1 MKNSESPISNL
12 QSPTSNLQSPIYLDH
27 SATTPVD
34 PRVVE
39 AMLPYFAEQFGNA
52 SSLHRWG
59 QAALAALDEARRTIA
74 DILRARPNEIV
85 FTGCGSESDN
95 LALRGV
101 AFALRSRGNHIVT
114 TPIEHHAILNTA
126 AQLEKEFGFTV
137 TRVPVNQSGV
147 VNPDDIARAITPR
160 TILISVMYANNE
172 VGTIEPLR
180 EIAKIARA
188 KKIVFHT
195 DAVQAGGY
203 LPLDVE
209 ELGVDLMS
217 LGAHK
222 FHGPKGVGALYVRAG
237 TPLLAQQTGGSQER
251 ARRAGTEN
259 IPSIVGM
266 ATALKIAQSERETTN
281 ARLRA
286 LREKLIE
293 GILERVAESQLTGDP
308 QNRLP
313 GHASFVIPGAVGD
326 EMVLGLDLAGI
337 AASTGSACTAGSAEP
352 SHVLA
357 AMGYAPEIARGA
369 LRLTL
374 GRSNTDADVERAA
387 NAVADVVGKLRRK

>member
-1 MKNSESPISNL
+1 MM
-12 QSPTSNLQSPIYLDH
+12 PIYLDH

-34 PRVVE
+34 PRVIE
-39 AMLPYFAEQFGNA
+39 AMLPYFAEKFGNA

-59 QAALAALDEARRTIA
+59 QAALAALDQSRRTLA
-74 DILRARPNEIV
+74 EILNARANEIV

-101 AFALRSRGNHIVT
+101 AFALRARGAPAHIIT

-126 AQLEKEFGFTV
+126 TQLEKEFGVEV
-137 TRVPVNQSGV
+137 TRVPVNRSGV
-147 VNPDDIARAITPR
+147 VNPDEIARAITPR

-180 EIAKIARA
+180 EIGKIARA
-188 KKIVFHT
+188 QKIIFHT

-203 LPLDVE
+203 LPLDVD

-237 TPLLAQQTGGSQER
+237 TPLVSTQTGGSQER

-259 IPSIVGM
+259 IPYIVGM
-266 ATALKIAQSERETTN
+266 ATALKIAQSEREETN

-293 GILERVAESQLTGDP
+293 GILERVAQSQLTGDP
-308 QNRLP
+308 KNRLP

-357 AMGYAPEIARGA
+357 AMGYAPDIARGA

-374 GRSNTDADVERAA
+374 GRGNTDADVERAV
-387 NAVADVVGKLRRK
+387 NAAADVVGKLRRK

>member
-1 MKNSESPISNL
+1 MNTKS
-12 QSPTSNLQSPIYLDH
+12 IYLDH

-34 PRVVE
+34 SRVIE
-39 AMLPYFAEQFGNA
+39 AMLPYFTDKFGNA

-59 QAALAALDEARRTIA
+59 QAALAALDESRRTIA
-74 DILRARPNEIV
+74 DILHARPNEIV
-85 FTGCGSESDN
+85 FTGCGSESNN

-101 AFALRSRGNHIVT
+101 ALALRSRGNHIII

-126 AQLEKEFGFTV
+126 AQLEKEFGFEV
-137 TRVPVNQSGV
+137 TRVPVDRRGV
-147 VNPDDIARAITPR
+147 VSPDDIARVITPR

-172 VGTIEPLR
+172 VGTVEPIA
-180 EIAKIARA
+180 EIARIAKSRN
-188 KKIVFHT
+188 IIFHT

-203 LPLDVE
+203 LELDVDK
-209 ELGVDLMS
+209 LGIDLMS

-237 TPLLAQQTGGSQER
+237 TPLLPTQTGGSQER

-259 IPSIVGM
+259 IPYIVGM
-266 ATALKIAQSERETTN
+266 ATALKIAQSERGATN
-281 ARLRA
+281 AHLVA
-286 LREKLIE
+286 MREKLVV
-293 GILERVAESQLTGDP
+293 GILESVAESQLTGDP
-308 QNRLP
+308 KNRLP

-357 AMGYAPEIARGA
+357 AMGYAPDVARGA

-374 GRSNTDADVERAA
+374 GRGNTDADVEYAV
-387 NAVADVVGKLRRK
+387 NAVADVARKLRGK

>member
-1 MKNSESPISNL
+1 MTTNQSPISNL
-12 QSPTSNLQSPIYLDH
+12 QSLVYLDH
-27 SATTPVD
+27 SATTSVD
-34 PRVVE
+34 PRVVA
-39 AMLPYFAEQFGNA
+39 AMLPYFAEKFGNA

-59 QAALAALDEARRTIA
+59 QAALAALDESRRTIA

-101 AFALRSRGNHIVT
+101 ALALRAKGNHIIT

-126 AQLEKEFGFTV
+126 AQLEKEFGFDV
-137 TRVPVNQSGV
+137 TRVPVDRRGV
-147 VNPDDIARAITPR
+147 VNPDDVARAITPR

-172 VGTIEPLR
+172 VGTLEPLA
-180 EIAKIARA
+180 EIARVA
-188 KKIVFHT
+188 KSRNIIFHT
-195 DAVQAGGY
+195 DAVQAGAY
-203 LPLDVE
+203 LELDVDK
-209 ELGVDLMS
+209 LGVDLMS

-237 TPLLAQQTGGSQER
+237 TPLLPTQTGGSQER

-259 IPSIVGM
+259 IPYLVGM
-266 ATALKIAQSERETTN
+266 ATALKIAQSEREHVN
-281 ARLRA
+281 ARLVA
-286 LREKLIE
+286 LREKLVV
-293 GILERVAESQLTGDP
+293 GILEGVAQSQLTGDP
-308 QNRLP
+308 HNRLP

-357 AMGYAPEIARGA
+357 AMGYAPDIARGA

-374 GRSNTDADVERAA
+374 GRGNTEAEVEFAVSAVVDVAR
-387 NAVADVVGKLRRK
+387 KLRREK

>member
-1 MKNSESPISNL
+1 MTTNQSPISNL
-12 QSPTSNLQSPIYLDH
+12 QSLIYLDH

-34 PRVVE
+34 PRVVA
-39 AMLPYFAEQFGNA
+39 AMLPYFTEKFGNA

-59 QAALAALDEARRTIA
+59 QAAFVALDESRRTVA

-101 AFALRSRGNHIVT
+101 ALALRAKGNHIIT

-126 AQLEKEFGFTV
+126 AQLEKEFGFEV
-137 TRVPVNQSGV
+137 TRVPVDRRGV
-147 VNPDDIARAITPR
+147 VNPDDIARALTPR

-172 VGTIEPLR
+172 VGTVEPLA
-180 EIAKIARA
+180 EIAKIAKPRN
-188 KKIVFHT
+188 IIFHT

-203 LPLDVE
+203 LELDVDK
-209 ELGVDLMS
+209 LGVDLMS

-237 TPLLAQQTGGSQER
+237 TPLLSMQTGGSQER

-259 IPSIVGM
+259 IPYIVGM
-266 ATALKIAQSERETTN
+266 ATALKIAQGERETVN
-281 ARLRA
+281 ARLVA
-286 LREKLIE
+286 LREKLVV
-293 GILERVAESQLTGDP
+293 GILEGAAQSQLTGDP

-313 GHASFVIPGAVGD
+313 GHTSFVIPGAVGD

-357 AMGYAPEIARGA
+357 AMGYAPDVARGA

-374 GRSNTDADVERAA
+374 GRGNTDAEVERAV

>member
-1 MKNSESPISNL
+1 MTNEQMTNS
-12 QSPTSNLQSPIYLDH
+12 QFPIYLDH

-34 PRVVE
+34 PRVVA
-39 AMLPYFAEQFGNA
+39 AMLPYFTEKFGNA

-59 QAALAALDEARRTIA
+59 QAALAGLDEARRTIA
-74 DILRARPNEIV
+74 DILCARPNEIV

-101 AFALRSRGNHIVT
+101 ALAARARGAPVHLII

-126 AQLEKEFGFTV
+126 AQLEKEFGFEV
-137 TRVPVNQSGV
+137 TRVPVNRHGI
-147 VNPDDIARAITPR
+147 VNPDDIARAITPH

-172 VGTIEPLR
+172 VGTIQPLA
-180 EIAKIARA
+180 EIAQIARA
-188 KKIVFHT
+188 KKIIFHT

-203 LPLDVE
+203 LPLDVDK
-209 ELGVDLMS
+209 LGVDLMS

-222 FHGPKGVGALYVRAG
+222 FHGPKGIGALYVRAG
-237 TPLLAQQTGGSQER
+237 TPLMAQQTGGSQER

-259 IPSIVGM
+259 IPYIVGM
-266 ATALKIAQSERETTN
+266 ATALKIAQGEREATN
-281 ARLRA
+281 ARLVA
-286 LREKLIE
+286 LREKLIV

-308 QNRLP
+308 KNRLP

-357 AMGYAPEIARGA
+357 ALGYAPEIARGA

-374 GRSNTDADVERAA
+374 GRGNTDAEVESAV
-387 NAVADVVGKLRRK
+387 NAVADVVGKLRGK

>member
-1 MKNSESPISNL
+1 MMN
-12 QSPTSNLQSPIYLDH
+12 TRTVYLDH

-39 AMLPYFAEQFGNA
+39 AMLPYFAEKFGNA
-52 SSLHRWG
+52 SSLHRFG
-59 QAALAALDEARRTIA
+59 QAALAALDESRRTIA
-74 DILRARPNEIV
+74 DLLSAHPNEII
-85 FTGCGSESDN
+85 FTSCGSESDN

-101 AFALRSRGNHIVT
+101 ALALRAKGSHIIT

-126 AQLEKEFGFTV
+126 AQLEKEFGFEV
-137 TRVPVNQSGV
+137 TRVPVDRRGM

-172 VGTIEPLR
+172 VGTIEPLA
-180 EIAKIARA
+180 EIARIAKSRGV
-188 KKIVFHT
+188 VFHT

-203 LPLDVE
+203 LELDVN

-237 TPLLAQQTGGSQER
+237 TPLLPMQTGGSHER
-251 ARRAGTEN
+251 NRRAGTEN
-259 IPSIVGM
+259 VPYIVGI
-266 ATALKIAQSERETTN
+266 ATALKIAWGERESTN
-281 ARLRA
+281 ARLVA
-286 LREKLIE
+286 LREKLVV
-293 GILERVAESQLTGDP
+293 GILERVAGAQLTGDP
-308 QNRLP
+308 KNRLP
-313 GHASFVIPGAVGD
+313 GHASFVVPGVIGD
-326 EMVLGLDLAGI
+326 EMVLGLDLAGV

-357 AMGYAPEIARGA
+357 AMGYVPDVARGA

-374 GRSNTDADVERAA
+374 GRGNSMEDVDYAV
-387 NAVADVVGKLRRK
+387 NAVADVIRKLRGK

>member
-1 MKNSESPISNL
+1 MNT
-12 QSPTSNLQSPIYLDH
+12 QSIYLDH

-39 AMLPYFAEQFGNA
+39 AMLPFFTEKFGNA

-59 QAALAALDEARRTIA
+59 QVALSALDEARQTIA
-74 DILRARPNEIV
+74 DILGASPKEII
-85 FTGCGSESDN
+85 FTSGGSESDN

-101 AFALRSRGNHIVT
+101 ALALRAKGNHIIT

-126 AQLEKEFGFTV
+126 AQLEKEFGFEV
-137 TRVPVNQSGV
+137 TRVPVDRQGR
-147 VNPDDIARAITPR
+147 VNPDDIARAITPQ
-160 TILISVMYANNE
+160 TILVSVMYANNE
-172 VGTIEPLR
+172 VGTIEPLA
-180 EIAKIARA
+180 EIAKIVKARGV
-188 KKIVFHT
+188 IFHT

-203 LPLDVE
+203 LPVNVN

-222 FHGPKGVGALYVRAG
+222 FHGPKGVGVLYARAG
-237 TPLLAQQTGGSQER
+237 TPLVPTQTGGSHER
-251 ARRAGTEN
+251 NRRAGTEN
-259 IPSIVGM
+259 IPYIVGI

-281 ARLRA
+281 ARLQS

-293 GILERVAESQLTGDP
+293 GILERVVGAQLTGDP
-308 QNRLP
+308 KNRLP
-313 GHASFVIPGAVGD
+313 GHTSFVIPGAIGD
-326 EMVLGLDLAGI
+326 EMILGLDLAGV
-337 AASTGSACTAGSAEP
+337 AGSTGSACTAGSAEP

-357 AMGYAPEIARGA
+357 AMGYPADLARGA

-374 GRSNTDADVERAA
+374 GRENTDKDVERAV
-387 NAVADVVGKLRRK
+387 NVVADVVYKLRGNR

>member
-1 MKNSESPISNL
+1 MNPQN
-12 QSPTSNLQSPIYLDH
+12 IYLDH

-39 AMLPYFAEQFGNA
+39 QMLPYFTEKFGNA

-59 QAALAALDEARRTIA
+59 QAALAALDESRRIIA
-74 DILRARPNEIV
+74 DILGASPKEIV
-85 FTGCGSESDN
+85 FTSGGSESDN

-101 AFALRSRGNHIVT
+101 AFALRSKGNHLIT

-126 AQLEKEFGFTV
+126 AQLEKEFGFEV
-137 TRVPVNQSGV
+137 TRVPVDRLGR

-172 VGTIEPLR
+172 VGTIEPLA
-180 EIAKIARA
+180 EIAKIAKQRG
-188 KKIVFHT
+188 VLLHT

-203 LPLDVE
+203 LPLDVNQ
-209 ELGVDLMS
+209 LGVDLMS

-222 FHGPKGVGALYVRAG
+222 FHGPKGVGVLYVRNG
-237 TPLLAQQTGGSQER
+237 TPLLPMQTGGSHER
-251 ARRAGTEN
+251 NRRAGTEN
-259 IPSIVGM
+259 IPYIVGI
-266 ATALKIAQSERETTN
+266 ATALKIAQDERETTN
-281 ARLRA
+281 ARLLA

-293 GILERVAESQLTGDP
+293 GILERVVGAQLTGDP
-308 QNRLP
+308 KDRLP
-313 GHASFVIPGAVGD
+313 GHASFVIPGAIGD
-326 EMVLGLDLAGI
+326 EMVLGLDLAGV
-337 AASTGSACTAGSAEP
+337 AGSTGSACTAGSIEP

-357 AMGYAPEIARGA
+357 AMGYPADLARGA

-374 GRSNTDADVERAA
+374 GRNNTEAEVEYAI
-387 NAVADVVGKLRRK
+387 NAVSDVVRKLRRE

>member
-1 MKNSESPISNL
+1 MAN
-12 QSPTSNLQSPIYLDH
+12 PTSTFQAPIYLDH

-39 AMLPYFAEQFGNA
+39 AMLPYWTEHFGNP

-59 QAALAALDEARRTIA
+59 QVALAALQQARETIA
-74 DILRARPNEIV
+74 DLLHARPSEIV
-85 FTGCGSESDN
+85 FTSCGSESDN

-101 AFALRSRGNHIVT
+101 AFALRARGNHIIT

-126 AQLEKEFGFTV
+126 AHLQAFGFEV
-137 TRVPVNQSGV
+137 THVPVNRYGV

-172 VGTIEPLR
+172 VGTIEPLA
-180 EIAKIARA
+180 EIAQIARA
-188 KKIVFHT
+188 RNIVFHT

-203 LPLDVE
+203 LDLDVE
-209 ELGVDLMS
+209 KLGVDLMS

-222 FHGPKGVGALYVRAG
+222 FHGPKGVGALYVRTG
-237 TPLLAQQTGGSQER
+237 TPLVPMQTGGTQER

-259 IPSIVGM
+259 VPYIVGM
-266 ATALKIAQSERETTN
+266 ATALKIAQSEREETN

-286 LREKLIE
+286 LREQLIE
-293 GILERVAESQLTGDP
+293 GILARVSGAQLTGDP
-308 QNRLP
+308 HHRLP
-313 GHASFVIPGAVGD
+313 GHTSFVIPGAIGD
-326 EMVLGLDLAGI
+326 EMVLGLDLAGV
-337 AASTGSACTAGSAEP
+337 ATSTGSACTAGSAEP

-357 AMGYAPEIARGA
+357 AMGYAPDLARGA

-374 GRSNTDADVERAA
+374 GRGNTKAEVAYA
-387 NAVADVVGKLRRK
+387 VNAVADVVQRLRKR